1 MRMMSISVEQ
11 LLKKMESE
19 LHKAKQAGSTVELR
33 EHVHSIKILCELI
46 LDDQGNRTVQNLP
59 EVVALQPQ
67 IQTMK
72 PTTLSVKKLEEEEA
86 NGDSLFDF

>member
-19 LHKAKQAGSTVELR
+19 LHKAKLAESTVELR

-59 EVVALQPQ
+59 EVLALQPQ
-67 IQTMK
+67 IQTIK

>member
-1 MRMMSISVEQ
+1 MSISVEQ

-19 LHKAKQAGSTVELR
+19 LHKAKQAEGSVQLR
-33 EHVHSIKILCELI
+33 ENVHSIKVLCELI
-46 LDDQGNRTVQNLP
+46 LEDSALKSRSVRGLS
-59 EVVALQPQ
+59 EAVALQQPQ
-67 IQTMK
+67 IQTIT

>member
-19 LHKAKQAGSTVELR
+19 LNKANQAGRTVELR

-59 EVVALQPQ
+59 EVLALQPQ
-67 IQTMK
+67 IQTIK

>member
-59 EVVALQPQ
+59 EVLALQPQ
-67 IQTMK
+67 IQTIK